1 MFSFPLQVIS
11 FSPLPSLFPYFILLL
26 IILLNYLSLDNNKI
40 ISFNNVTAKI
50 ILIYLFIILFN
61 TSWQIVFNFISFND
75 AISSII
81 IYVFPV
87 FLYFYF
93 YSTANTKEIQYVII
107 AIGFCGAISSIYYIY
122 DSYGMLVL
130 GKVNDFSYKMIEYV
144 GSRSGSMNVNDAR
157 VSAYYRSHGL
167 LESHAISSAWIAF
180 SGFSLLS
187 ILPKNKIILRSIFT
201 TLFLVLLVA
210 SFNFTSIL
218 SFIIAIFLVEYS
230 GFSLIK
236 AIVNK
241 YSLKSLSLTFFL
253 VLISTVFFIYSFPEF
268 ISVIQGLLSYQT
280 DLLFGRIAYGRDEGT
295 FVSNLIQSYLSFFN
309 NILKFPPG
317 ILIGDG
323 FSTWGVS
330 PEGGDYG
337 HAETL
342 TKFGLP
348 LYIIV
353 FLGFI
358 RIALSALNKINKNNF
373 DKKINGHLKFSL
385 SIIIY
390 IFISSFHY
398 STWSSKSTLP
408 ILMLSLG
415 IIIRYKSIKNFNSH
429 N

>member
-241 YSLKSLSLTFFL
+241 YSLKSLS
-253 VLISTVFFIYSFPEF
+253 
-268 ISVIQGLLSYQT
+268 
-280 DLLFGRIAYGRDEGT
+280 
-295 FVSNLIQSYLSFFN
+295 
-309 NILKFPPG
+309 
-317 ILIGDG
+317 
-323 FSTWGVS
+323 
-330 PEGGDYG
+330 
-337 HAETL
+337 
-342 TKFGLP
+342 
-348 LYIIV
+348 
-353 FLGFI
+353 
-358 RIALSALNKINKNNF
+358 
-373 DKKINGHLKFSL
+373 
-385 SIIIY
+385 
-390 IFISSFHY
+390 
-398 STWSSKSTLP
+398 
-408 ILMLSLG
+408 
-415 IIIRYKSIKNFNSH
+415 
-429 N
+429 

>member
-1 MFSFPLQVIS
+1 MFSFSLQVIS

-26 IILLNYLSLDNNKI
+26 IILLNYLSTNNKNFI
-40 ISFNNVTAKI
+40 LFNNITAKI
-50 ILIYLFIILFN
+50 ILIYLFIIFFN
-61 TSWQIVFNFISFND
+61 NTWQIIFNFISLND

-93 YSTANTKEIQYVII
+93 YSAANTKEIQYTIL
-107 AIGFCGAISSIYYIY
+107 AIGFWGLISSIYFLY

-130 GKVNDFSYKMIEYV
+130 GKVSDFSYKMMEYTESRA
-144 GSRSGSMNVNDAR
+144 GSANVSDSR
-157 VSAYYRSHGL
+157 VSVFYRSHGL

-180 SGFSLLS
+180 SGFSFLSLLS
-187 ILPKNKIILRSIFT
+187 KNKIILRSIFT
-201 TLFLVLLVA
+201 TLFIILLVA
-210 SFNFTSIL
+210 AFNFTSII
-218 SFIIAIFLVEYS
+218 SFILVIFVVEYN

-236 AIVNK
+236 SIVNK
-241 YSLKSLSLTFFL
+241 NSLKSLSLTFSL
-253 VLISTVFFIYSFPEF
+253 IMISTILFIYSFPEF
-268 ISVIQGLLSYQT
+268 INAIQVLLNQKT
-280 DLLFGRIAYGRDEGT
+280 DLLFGRIVYGRDEGT
-295 FVSNLIQSYLSFFN
+295 LMSNLIHSYSSFFK

-330 PEGGDYG
+330 SEGGDYG

-353 FLGFI
+353 FFGII
-358 RIALSALNKINKNNF
+358 RISLSTLNQINKNIY
-373 DKKINGHLKFSL
+373 DKKINNYLKFAI
-385 SIIIY
+385 SIVIY

-398 STWSSKSTLP
+398 STWSAKSTLP
-408 ILMLSLG
+408 ILMLSFG
-415 IIIRYKSIKNFNSH
+415 IITRYKSIKSFNNYS
-429 N
+429 